1 MSMESVRSDRFT
13 IAVRVAFLALS
24 CLALAP
30 SWSSAAVFWEDG
42 LEPGNTGYTAVG
54 GMNFSSSVV
63 AHGSHSLRL
72 FFPSINVQAG
82 TFTDRYFPPTTN
94 IYSRFYFRLDNFTVA
109 NQTKI
114 VEFTDYAT
122 GSGPS
127 YWWNMSNGN
136 PELNVHAQLV
146 LLPDGTLGTK
156 VFYPN
161 QGNARFQNGQ
171 WYCVELHIQHNT
183 PGVADGLIEAWKD
196 GQQILYYPN
205 LKLREATQIGN
216 HDPNRKFTINRLYA
230 QYGQGEM
237 YFDSM
242 AVGDQ
247 RIGCSGTP
255 PQVTPTPPAPTPTTP
270 APTAPAPTAPAPT
283 APAPT
288 APAPTAPQPTA
299 PSLVPPP
306 APQGL
311 YIR

>member
-1 MSMESVRSDRFT
+1 MSMESVCRNRLVT
-13 IAVRVAFLALS
+13 AVRLACLLLS
-24 CLALAP
+24 YTALPP
-30 SWSSAAVFWEDG
+30 SWSNAAVFWEDG

-54 GMNFSSSVV
+54 GMNFSNSVV

-82 TFTDRYFPPTTN
+82 TFTDRYFPSTTN

-127 YWWNMSNGN
+127 YWWNMSNGI
-136 PELNVHAQLV
+136 PELNVHAQLI

-196 GQQILYYPN
+196 GQRILYYPN

-216 HDPNRKFTINRLYA
+216 HDPNRKFSVNRLYA

-255 PQVTPTPPAPTPTTP
+255 PQVEPTPPAPPTTTP
-270 APTAPAPTAPAPT
+270 QAPTPP
-283 APAPT
+283 
-288 APAPTAPQPTA
+288 APQPTV
-299 PSLVPPP
+299 PSLAPPP
-306 APQGL
+306 TPQGL
-311 YIR
+311 YIQ

>member
-270 APTAPAPTAPAPT
+270 APTAPAPTAP
-283 APAPT
+283 
-288 APAPTAPQPTA
+288 QPTA

>member
-1 MSMESVRSDRFT
+1 MRMESVRRNQLAT
-13 IAVRVAFLALS
+13 AVRVVCLVLS

-30 SWSSAAVFWEDG
+30 SWSNAAVFWEDG

-54 GMNFSSSVV
+54 GMNFSNSVV

-82 TFTDRYFPPTTN
+82 TFTDREFPSTTN

-242 AVGDQ
+242 AVGNQ

-255 PQVTPTPPAPTPTTP
+255 PQVEPPPAPAPPAPTLP
-270 APTAPAPTAPAPT
+270 APTPPT
-283 APAPT
+283 
-288 APAPTAPQPTA
+288 PQPTV

-306 APQGL
+306 APDGL
-311 YIR
+311 FIR

>member
-1 MSMESVRSDRFT
+1 MSLVVLGQASKEKERHMSMERASRNRLAT
-13 IAVRVAFLALS
+13 AGKVACLLLS
-24 CLALAP
+24 CTALLP
-30 SWSSAAVFWEDG
+30 SWSNAAVFWEDG
-42 LEPGNTGYTAVG
+42 LEPGNTGYAPVA
-54 GMNFSSSVV
+54 GMTYDSNVV
-63 AHGSHSLRL
+63 AYGSHSLHL
-72 FFPSINVQAG
+72 HFPSIDVQAG
-82 TFTDRYFPPTTN
+82 TFSDREFPSTTN
-94 IYSRFYFRLDNFTVA
+94 VYSRFYFRLDNFTVA

-114 VEFTDYAT
+114 LQFTDYAT

-146 LLPDGTLGTK
+146 LMPDGTLGTK
-156 VFYPN
+156 VFYAN

-205 LKLREATQIGN
+205 LKLREATQIGT
-216 HDPNRKFTINRLYA
+216 HDPNRKFTVNRLYA

-255 PQVTPTPPAPTPTTP
+255 PQVTPTPPAPTPP
-270 APTAPAPTAPAPT
+270 
-283 APAPT
+283 
-288 APAPTAPQPTA
+288 APQPTG

-306 APQGL
+306 TPQGL
-311 YIR
+311 YIQ

>member
-1 MSMESVRSDRFT
+1 M
-13 IAVRVAFLALS
+13 ALS
-24 CLALAP
+24 P
-30 SWSSAAVFWEDG
+30 SWSNAAVFWEDE
-42 LEPGNTGYTAVG
+42 LEPGNTGYSAVP
-54 GMNFSSSVV
+54 GMNFDSNVV
-63 AHGSHSLRL
+63 AYGTHSLHL
-72 FFPSINVQAG
+72 HFPSIDVQAG
-82 TFTDRYFPPTTN
+82 GFSDREFPSTTN

-114 VEFTDYAT
+114 IQLTDYAT
-122 GSGPS
+122 GGGPS

-146 LLPDGTLGTK
+146 LMPDGTLGTK

-196 GQQILYYPN
+196 GQRVLYYPN
-205 LKLREATQIGN
+205 LKLREATQIGT

-237 YFDSM
+237 YFDNM
-242 AVGDQ
+242 AVGNQ

-255 PQVTPTPPAPTPTTP
+255 PQVESTPPTPAPPAPTPPAP
-270 APTAPAPTAPAPT
+270 
-283 APAPT
+283 
-288 APAPTAPQPTA
+288 QPTI

-306 APQGL
+306 TPQGL
-311 YIR
+311 YIQ